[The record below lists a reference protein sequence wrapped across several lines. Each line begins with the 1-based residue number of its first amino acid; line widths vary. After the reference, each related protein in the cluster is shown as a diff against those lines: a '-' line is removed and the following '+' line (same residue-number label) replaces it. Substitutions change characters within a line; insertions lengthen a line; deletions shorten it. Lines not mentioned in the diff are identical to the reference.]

1 MSKSIIIAIDG
12 FSSSGK
18 SSMARQLAK
27 NIGYKYVDSG
37 AMYRAMTLY
46 ALEHGM
52 VSADGRTVDKE
63 ALVKAL
69 PVVRID
75 FKTVD
80 GGQRTML
87 NGNDVEKE
95 IRSLKVSNSV
105 SPVAAIPE
113 VRHALVK
120 MQQAYGRDKCIVMDG
135 RDIGTTVFPD
145 AELKIFVNASAET
158 RAMRRFKELSD
169 KGEQSDYE
177 SVLENIRSR
186 DHIDMT
192 RAESP
197 LRRADDAID
206 LDNSQMTIEEQ
217 NNWLLQQFKKA
228 AGE

>member
-1 MSKSIIIAIDG
+1 MSTSIIIAIDG

-37 AMYRAMTLY
+37 AMYRAVTLY

-52 VSADGRTVDKE
+52 VAADGTVDKD
-63 ALVKAL
+63 ALIKAL
-69 PVVRID
+69 PAVSID

-95 IRSLKVSNSV
+95 IRSLRVSNSV

-217 NNWLLQQFKKA
+217 NNWLLQQFRKA